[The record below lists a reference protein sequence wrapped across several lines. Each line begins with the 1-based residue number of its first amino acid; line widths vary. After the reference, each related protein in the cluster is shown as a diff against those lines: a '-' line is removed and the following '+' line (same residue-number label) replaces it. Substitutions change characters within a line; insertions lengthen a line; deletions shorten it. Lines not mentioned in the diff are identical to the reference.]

1 MDVLSTDH
9 ERDHDPALS
18 DATPFFRPKPDGDL
32 NPAGEAGWYL
42 QREREKRNLSLD
54 QVGEATGIHPYHVEA
69 IEMGDLTRLPERLQ
83 ALEMVGIYGEYMG
96 FEPEPLVTH
105 YAAFLPR
112 PQAAAKAHPANPGPL
127 SSAKILKFG
136 KLPPFPRF
144 NIKAFP
150 GGAGGII
157 GSCFA
162 AILLFATASWVMQ
175 PVPKTQAPDQTA
187 QSEPVDQEPANDPM
201 PTASTG
207 QSDTNVA
214 VHEEPMPEDTA
225 SEAKVQDETPAT
237 GKEPTDED
245 SLSGI
250 GAFIE
255 DGFQNGTQPATPA
268 AGQQP
273 DKAAPIPAPKKTV
286 TNKQASAPP
295 ATATDPSA
303 RLVLKAKAPV
313 WVRIEDAQG
322 NVVMTQ
328 MLRGGDTYSVP
339 NRPGLVVI
347 ARDGGLLSYIID
359 GKERGV
365 LGTPGQILVGQPL
378 DIPTLEKRG

>member
-1 MDVLSTDH
+1 MDAVTADLD
-9 ERDHDPALS
+9 RDDPALG

-42 QREREKRNLSLD
+42 QREREKRGLSLD

-69 IEMGDLTRLPERLQ
+69 IERGDLTRLPERLQ

-112 PQAAAKAHPANPGPL
+112 PANAAAKAHPANPGPL
-127 SSAKILKFG
+127 SSAKILRFG

-144 NIKAFP
+144 NIKSFP
-150 GGAGGII
+150 GGAGGVI
-157 GSCFA
+157 GSCFGA
-162 AILLFATASWVMQ
+162 VLLFATASWLMQ
-175 PVPKTQAPDQTA
+175 PVPSAGPDQQAA
-187 QSEPVDQEPANDPM
+187 QEETLPENDPM

-207 QSDTNVA
+207 ESQTNVA
-214 VHEEPMPEDTA
+214 VSEEPMPEAEEPKVSEETAATGQEPA
-225 SEAKVQDETPAT
+225 SE
-237 GKEPTDED
+237 ED
-245 SLSGI
+245 ALSGI
-250 GAFIE
+250 GALIQDNFE
-255 DGFQNGTQPATPA
+255 A
-268 AGQQP
+268 
-273 DKAAPIPAPKKTV
+273 
-286 TNKQASAPP
+286 P
-295 ATATDPSA
+295 ATAQPGEAAAPLPTPDKPAKPKQTAAAQPSGEEGA

-347 ARDGGLLSYIID
+347 ARDGGLLSYMID
-359 GKERGV
+359 GRERGI
-365 LGTPGQILVGQPL
+365 LGVPGQILVGQPL

>member
-1 MDVLSTDH
+1 MDVLSADH
-9 ERDHDPALS
+9 ERDHALD

-42 QREREKRNLSLD
+42 QREREKRRLSLD
-54 QVGEATGIHPYHVEA
+54 QIGEATGIHPYHVEA
-69 IEMGDLTRLPERLQ
+69 IEMGDLTRLPQRLE

-112 PQAAAKAHPANPGPL
+112 PGGAGGKHPADPGPL

-136 KLPPFPRF
+136 KMPPFPRF

-150 GGAGGII
+150 GGAGGVI

-175 PVPKTQAPDQTA
+175 PVPDAPEGAETA
-187 QSEPVDQEPANDPM
+187 QTETQTGDPM

-207 QSDTNVA
+207 ESGTDVA
-214 VHEEPMPEDTA
+214 VSEEPMPEEEA
-225 SEAKVQDETPAT
+225 PQAKVEEETPAT
-237 GKEPTDED
+237 GKEPQSEDD
-245 SLSGI
+245 SLSDI

-255 DGFQNGTQPATPA
+255 GNFQEPPGEA
-268 AGQQP
+268 AQQA
-273 DKAAPIPAPKKTV
+273 KPAPKKPAAG
-286 TNKQASAPP
+286 KQASPAPDK
-295 ATATDPSA
+295 AGQGS

-339 NRPGLVVI
+339 DRPGLVVI
-347 ARDGGLLSYIID
+347 ARDGGLLSYVID
-359 GKERGV
+359 GRERGI

-378 DIPTLEKRG
+378 DIPALEKRG

>member
-1 MDVLSTDH
+1 MDVLSADH
-9 ERDHDPALS
+9 EREDPVLADS
-18 DATPFFRPKPDGDL
+18 TPFFRPKPDGDL

-42 QREREKRNLSLD
+42 QREREKRGLTLD
-54 QVGEATGIHPYHVEA
+54 QISEATGIHPYHVEA
-69 IEMGDLTRLPERLQ
+69 IEAGDLTRLPQRLE

-112 PQAAAKAHPANPGPL
+112 PQVAGTKAHPANPGPL
-127 SSAKILKFG
+127 SSAKILRFG
-136 KLPPFPRF
+136 KMPPFPRF
-144 NIKAFP
+144 SIKSFP
-150 GGAGGII
+150 GGAGGVI

-162 AILLFATASWVMQ
+162 AVLLFATASWVMQ
-175 PVPKTQAPDQTA
+175 PVPGTPGTEQSAQIDDQAT
-187 QSEPVDQEPANDPM
+187 EGDPM

-207 QSDTNVA
+207 GSDTTVA
-214 VHEEPMPEDTA
+214 VNEEPMPET
-225 SEAKVQDETPAT
+225 SEPEAKVAEETPAT
-237 GKEPTDED
+237 GKDPMGEDD

-255 DGFQNGTQPATPA
+255 DNFQGTAGQPQKAEQPAPTPK
-268 AGQQP
+268 P
-273 DKAAPIPAPKKTV
+273 TKE
-286 TNKQASAPP
+286 
-295 ATATDPSA
+295 ATASPKTEDGS

-339 NRPGLVVI
+339 NRAGLVVI
-347 ARDGGLLSYIID
+347 ARDGGLLSYLID
-359 GKERGV
+359 GKERGI

>member
-1 MDVLSTDH
+1 MDVLSADH
-9 ERDHDPALS
+9 ERHDPALDS
-18 DATPFFRPKPDGDL
+18 TPFFRPKPDGDL

-42 QREREKRNLSLD
+42 QREREKQGLSVD
-54 QVGEATGIHPYHVEA
+54 QISEATGIHALHVEA
-69 IEMGDLTRLPERLQ
+69 IEMGDLTRLPTRLE
-83 ALEMVGIYGEYMG
+83 ALELIGIYGEFMG
-96 FEPEPLVTH
+96 FEPEPLVAH

-112 PQAAAKAHPANPGPL
+112 PPTAQGRGHPADPAPL

-136 KLPPFPRF
+136 KMPPFPRF
-144 NIKAFP
+144 SIKSFP

-162 AILLFATASWVMQ
+162 AVLLFASASWVMQ
-175 PVPKTQAPDQTA
+175 PVPAIHTGDETA
-187 QSEPVDQEPANDPM
+187 QSDTIVPDQAGDPM

-207 QSDTNVA
+207 QSDTGVA
-214 VHEEPMPEDTA
+214 VREEPMPEETP
-225 SEAKVQDETPAT
+225 EAKVEDETPAS
-237 GKEPTDED
+237 GQEPRDEEG

-255 DGFQNGTQPATPA
+255 DGYQPSEPGAQPKPAVPLPQAKKSTAGKSTAGKETAATPA
-268 AGQQP
+268 AEPG
-273 DKAAPIPAPKKTV
+273 
-286 TNKQASAPP
+286 S
-295 ATATDPSA
+295 

-339 NRPGLVVI
+339 DRQGLVVI

-365 LGTPGQILVGQPL
+365 LGIPGQILVGQPL
-378 DIPTLEKRG
+378 DIATLEKRG

>member
-1 MDVLSTDH
+1 MDVLSADH
-9 ERDHDPALS
+9 ERDYDPALDS
-18 DATPFFRPKPDGDL
+18 TPFFRPKPDGDL

-42 QREREKRNLSLD
+42 QREREKRGLSVD
-54 QVGEATGIHPYHVEA
+54 QVSEATGIHAYHVEA
-69 IEMGDLTRLPERLQ
+69 IEVGDLTRLPQRLE

-112 PQAAAKAHPANPGPL
+112 PQGGQGQAHPADPAPL
-127 SSAKILKFG
+127 SSAKILRFG
-136 KLPPFPRF
+136 KMPPFPRF
-144 NIKAFP
+144 SLKAFP
-150 GGAGGII
+150 GGAGGVI

-162 AILLFATASWVMQ
+162 AVLLFATASWVMQ
-175 PVPKTQAPDQTA
+175 PVPSTPSSEETA
-187 QSEPVDQEPANDPM
+187 QNDTLDQDQAGDPM

-207 QSDTNVA
+207 QNDTAVA
-214 VHEEPMPEDTA
+214 VREEPMPEETTQ
-225 SEAKVQDETPAT
+225 AKVGDETPAT
-237 GKEPTDED
+237 GKEPTDEEG

-250 GAFIE
+250 GAFIQ
-255 DGFQNGTQPATPA
+255 DGFEQQPASGAQPEKAAPAAQSKKPA
-268 AGQQP
+268 AGK
-273 DKAAPIPAPKKTV
+273 DAAAT
-286 TNKQASAPP
+286 PP
-295 ATATDPSA
+295 ADPGS

-322 NVVMTQ
+322 SVVMTQ

-339 NRPGLVVI
+339 DRQGLVVI

-359 GKERGV
+359 GKERGI

>member
-1 MDVLSTDH
+1 MDVLSADH
-9 ERDHDPALS
+9 DRDPALDS
-18 DATPFFRPKPDGDL
+18 TPFFRPKPDGDL

-42 QREREKRNLSLD
+42 QREREKRGLSLD
-54 QVGEATGIHPYHVEA
+54 QISEATGIHPYHVEA
-69 IEMGDLTRLPERLQ
+69 IEMGDLTRLPQRLE

-112 PQAAAKAHPANPGPL
+112 PAGAGKAHPANPGPL
-127 SSAKILKFG
+127 SSAKILRFG
-136 KLPPFPRF
+136 KMPPFPRF
-144 NIKAFP
+144 SIKSFP
-150 GGAGGII
+150 GGAGGVI

-162 AILLFATASWVMQ
+162 AVLLFATASWVMQ
-175 PVPKTQAPDQTA
+175 PVPGTPAGEDMA
-187 QSEPVDQEPANDPM
+187 QSEGLGTEGDPM

-207 QSDTNVA
+207 QSDTDVA
-214 VHEEPMPEDTA
+214 VREEPMPEDEA
-225 SEAKVQDETPAT
+225 AQAKVEDETPQA
-237 GKEPTDED
+237 GKEPTGEED
-245 SLSGI
+245 GLSGI

-255 DGFQNGTQPATPA
+255 DGFQSESGAQPQA
-268 AGQQP
+268 
-273 DKAAPIPAPKKTV
+273 PAPQPKKPASDKGAEV
-286 TNKQASAPP
+286 T
-295 ATATDPSA
+295 PSA
-303 RLVLKAKAPV
+303 EPGSRLVLKAKAPV

-339 NRPGLVVI
+339 DRQGLVVI
-347 ARDGGLLSYIID
+347 ARDGGLLSYVID
-359 GKERGV
+359 GKERGI

>member
-1 MDVLSTDH
+1 MDVLSADH
-9 ERDHDPALS
+9 ERDDPTLDS
-18 DATPFFRPKPDGDL
+18 TPFFRPKPDGDL

-42 QREREKRNLSLD
+42 QREREKRGLSLE
-54 QVGEATGIHPYHVEA
+54 QVSEATGVHPYHVEA
-69 IEMGDLTRLPERLQ
+69 IEMGDLTRLPQRLE

-112 PQAAAKAHPANPGPL
+112 PQVASSKGHPANPGPL
-127 SSAKILKFG
+127 SSAKILRFG
-136 KLPPFPRF
+136 KLPSFPRF
-144 NIKAFP
+144 TIKGFP

-162 AILLFATASWVMQ
+162 AILLFATASWLLQ
-175 PVPKTQAPDQTA
+175 PAPSAPDSEQAA
-187 QSEPVDQEPANDPM
+187 QADDQSPSGDPM

-207 QSDTNVA
+207 ESDTK
-214 VHEEPMPEDTA
+214 VHVNEEPMPEQGNAETKAEDETA
-225 SEAKVQDETPAT
+225 ST
-237 GKEPTDED
+237 GKDPMGED
-245 SLSGI
+245 DSI

-255 DGFQNGTQPATPA
+255 DNFQGTDGGTEKSAQPAPASKPAENAVPA
-268 AGQQP
+268 AP
-273 DKAAPIPAPKKTV
+273 AAEAG
-286 TNKQASAPP
+286 S
-295 ATATDPSA
+295 
-303 RLVLKAKAPV
+303 RLTLKAKAPV

-347 ARDGGLLSYIID
+347 ARDGGLLSYLID
-359 GKERGV
+359 GRERGI
-365 LGTPGQILVGQPL
+365 LGTPGQILVGQSL
-378 DIPTLEKRG
+378 DIAVLDKRG

>member
-1 MDVLSTDH
+1 MDVLSTDR
-9 ERDHDPALS
+9 EREDPVLDS
-18 DATPFFRPKPDGDL
+18 TPFLRPKPDGEL

-42 QREREKRNLSLD
+42 AREREKRGLSLD
-54 QVGEATGIHPYHVEA
+54 QISEATGIHPYHVEA
-69 IEMGDLTRLPERLQ
+69 IEAGDLTRLPQRLE

-112 PQAAAKAHPANPGPL
+112 PQGAGSKAHPANPGPL
-127 SSAKILKFG
+127 SSAKILRFG

-144 NIKAFP
+144 NIKSFP
-150 GGAGGII
+150 GGAGGVI

-162 AILLFATASWVMQ
+162 AVLLFATATWLLQ
-175 PVPKTQAPDQTA
+175 PVPSTPGAEQAA
-187 QSEPVDQEPANDPM
+187 QAEEEVPAGDPM

-207 QSDTNVA
+207 GSDTNVA
-214 VHEEPMPEDTA
+214 VIEEPMPET
-225 SEAKVQDETPAT
+225 SEPEAKVEEETPAT
-237 GKEPTDED
+237 GKDPMGEDD

-250 GAFIE
+250 GALIE
-255 DGFQNGTQPATPA
+255 DGFETPKGEPPQATQPAPQAKPA
-268 AGQQP
+268 KKEASTQP
-273 DKAAPIPAPKKTV
+273 
-286 TNKQASAPP
+286 ASE
-295 ATATDPSA
+295 DGS
-303 RLVLKAKAPV
+303 RLVLRAKAPV

-339 NRPGLVVI
+339 DRPGLVVI

-359 GKERGV
+359 GKERGI